1 MKKIIIIM
9 ITLTAILTGCSSENK
24 SVDKTVQKT
33 VNDSVTENTSS
44 SNNQQSQSQPEITSQ
59 GTNAT
64 NSTNSNTESS
74 LLDNIDTTKSP
85 FEKGYHDYEGI
96 IGNNTSIHM
105 SVYPLEKDMV
115 GSYFYDSQRKE
126 IKLKGKAGAKE
137 IILYEYDEAGKNTGI
152 FKGTMNTVDKIEGTW
167 ISVDNKKSYPFT
179 LLLKSIINGAQY
191 GKRYAVAVGT
201 ESDHDVENFVSKIQN
216 YVVNDNSKELAE
228 QVSYPIKVKIN
239 NEVTKI
245 ENKDDFIK
253 NYDKIFNEDFKKM
266 ISNASTK
273 YMFVNYKGIMFGS
286 NLNNIWISGVMTTGE
301 NSKLIIIGINN

>member
-64 NSTNSNTESS
+64 NSNTEAS

-167 ISVDNKKSYPFT
+167 ISADNKRSYPFT
-179 LLLKSIINGAQY
+179 LSLKSIITGVEY
-191 GKRYAVAVGT
+191 GRRYAVAVGT
-201 ESDHDVENFVSKIQN
+201 ESDQDVENFVSKIQS
-216 YVVNDNSKELAE
+216 YVVNDNKKQLAE
-228 QVSYPIKVKIN
+228 QVTYPITVKIN
-239 NEVTKI
+239 NKLTEI
-245 ENKDDFIK
+245 QNEYDFIK
-253 NYDKIFNEDFKKM
+253 NYDKIFHADYKQV

-273 YMFVNYKGIMFGS
+273 YMFVNWKGIMFGTS
-286 NLNNIWISGVMTTGE
+286 LNNIWINEGTPASD
-301 NSKLIIIGINN
+301 NSKLMITAINN